1 MKINYF
7 QSGGSTPYRTAH
19 PESVYNVSP
28 ETEIL
33 YNVIGPLSQRTIMDQ
48 AVALRSKA
56 MNAPRTVDDDIVSK
70 VIKGQFGN
78 GQARIDALTKLGYN
92 AKDVQAAVNAK
103 LKPQVAKP
111 APTQDKSLDLMIQ
124 AGEKL
129 AANKLQRQTSNLF
142 SGIQSGVTTQNQ
154 YPAMLQWQRA
164 NDQAAMQ
171 SDMATNPQNYFGT
184 DQASANA
191 LKMQSLNNIEKT
203 LPVAQNSVPQTAV
216 AQANPESKKPISV
229 WQSMAKPLPPM
240 STAYGHGWYKEGG
253 KINYFQAGG
262 QMQQDP
268 IAEVISGLI
277 QNPQQTIQAL
287 SQSKDANAIVQEIVK
302 RAKAGDQQAA
312 QAVQVLQ
319 QIMQQQ
325 QAPAAKNGA
334 KLDYFRRLRGKCPQ
348 GEEMVYMKNG
358 GCMCQKKVDGGK
370 QETPQKKQFFTK
382 KPLDKCGGKMKKK
395 K

>member
-7 QSGGSTPYRTAH
+7 QQGGSTPYRTAH
-19 PESVYNVSP
+19 PESAYNVSP
-28 ETEIL
+28 ETEAL
-33 YNVIGPLSQRTIMDQ
+33 YNIIGPLSQRTMMDQ
-48 AVALRSKA
+48 AIALRNKT
-56 MNAPRTVDDDIVSK
+56 MTTPRTVDDDIVNK
-70 VIKGQFGN
+70 VIRGQFGN
-78 GQARIDALTKLGYN
+78 GQARVDALTKLGYN

-103 LKPQVAKP
+103 LKPQASKP
-111 APTQDKSLDLMIQ
+111 APAQDKSLDLMIQ

-154 YPAMLQWQRA
+154 YPAMLQLQRA

-171 SDMATNPQNYFGT
+171 ENMAANPQNYFGT

-203 LPVAQNSVPQTAV
+203 LPVPQNNVPQTAV
-216 AQANPESKKPISV
+216 AQAKPESKKPNGV
-229 WQSMAKPLPPM
+229 WQSMAKPLPSM
-240 STAYGHGWYKEGG
+240 STPYGWYKEGG
-253 KINYFQAGG
+253 KVNYFQAGG
-262 QMQQDP
+262 QAQDP

-277 QNPQQTIQAL
+277 QNPQQAIQAL

-319 QIMQQQ
+319 QVMQQQ

-370 QETPQKKQFFTK
+370 QEAPQKKQFFTK

>member
-7 QSGGSTPYRTAH
+7 QQGGSTPYRTAH
-19 PESVYNVSP
+19 PESAYNVSP
-28 ETEIL
+28 ETETL
-33 YNVIGPLSQRTIMDQ
+33 YNVIGPLSQRTMMNQ
-48 AVALRSKA
+48 AIALRAKT
-56 MNAPRTVDDDIVSK
+56 MNTPKTVDDDIVSK
-70 VIKGQFGN
+70 VIRGQLGN
-78 GQARIDALTKLGYN
+78 GQARIDALTRLGYN

-103 LKPQVAKP
+103 LKPQASKP
-111 APTQDKSLDLMIQ
+111 APAAPAEDKSLDLMIQ

-129 AANKLQRQTSNLF
+129 AANKVQRQTSNLF

-154 YPAMLQWQRA
+154 YPAMLQWQKA
-164 NDQAAMQ
+164 NDQAATQ
-171 SDMATNPQNYFGT
+171 EDMRTNPQNYFGT
-184 DQASANA
+184 NQASANA

-216 AQANPESKKPISV
+216 AQTKPNNV
-229 WQSMAKPLPPM
+229 WQNMAKAPM
-240 STAYGHGWYKEGG
+240 THGWYKEGG
-253 KINYFQAGG
+253 RIKFQAGG
-262 QMQQDP
+262 QMQDP

-319 QIMQQQ
+319 QVMQQQ

-358 GCMCQKKVDGGK
+358 GCMCQKKADGGK
-370 QETPQKKQFFTK
+370 QEASQKKQFFTK